1 MVDKVKLEEYFSV
14 LTLKFTKKILAVE
27 NEEIVERLRRDKL
40 SLLDKRRLSLLS
52 SFQEKKKNNCFCGI
66 SRHKTAMQ
74 MFLKPFFQT
83 KMDGI

>member
-52 SFQEKKKNNCFCGI
+52 SFQEKKTIVFVE
-66 SRHKTAMQ
+66 
-74 MFLKPFFQT
+74 FQDT
-83 KMDGI
+83 KLQCKCS